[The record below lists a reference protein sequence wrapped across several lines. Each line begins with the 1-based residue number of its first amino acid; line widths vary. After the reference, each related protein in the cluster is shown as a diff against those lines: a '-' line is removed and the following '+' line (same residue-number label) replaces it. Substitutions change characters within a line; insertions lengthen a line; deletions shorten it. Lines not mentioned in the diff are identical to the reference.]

1 MEHGKFIQQ
10 KRIEQ
15 RMSQAD
21 LANKIGYSPQ
31 TISLW
36 ESDKSF
42 PDLIV
47 WGRLALI
54 FKIDLS
60 SFIRSENVKNNNYC
74 ETMSFDIERFS
85 NNLRAIRKK
94 NNLTQKDLAKRI
106 VTNNKT
112 ISSWEKGMSTPSLNQ
127 FVRLC
132 SLYGLEFE
140 ELYFAF
146 TLPNKLPKPPIQKK
160 RIFIPIILPIVI
172 IVTAGS
178 GAAVGISYAVQR
190 NKSNKPK
197 PIESE
202 TTSTEESSIES
213 IESYNSETI
222 SEETSITSISS
233 GEESTETSIE
243 SNDSTSIESIPESES
258 VDKDYVTIANWEESI
273 GNNHIYNVGVGKSI
287 AAIYT
292 NPIDVEYSEVSL
304 IVNEH
309 NVTIDNVGEVKFST
323 EIGRLTLLPPFLDT
337 MDAYIGDY
345 EGDFTITIVKAL
357 IKDTSDYH
365 YFSGETSYSMHY
377 IYA

>member
-60 SFIRSENVKNNNYC
+60 SFIRSENIKNNNYC

-85 NNLRAIRKK
+85 NNLRLIRKK
-94 NNLTQKDLAKRI
+94 NNLTQMDLAKRI
-106 VTNNKT
+106 GTNNKT
-112 ISSWEKGMSTPSLNQ
+112 ISSWEKGTSTPSLSQ
-127 FVRLC
+127 FIGLC

-160 RIFIPIILPIVI
+160 RVFIPIILPII
-172 IVTAGS
+172 ITITAGS
-178 GAAVGISYAVQR
+178 GAAVGISYAAQR
-190 NKSNKPK
+190 NRFNKPQS
-197 PIESE
+197 IQSE
-202 TTSTEESSIES
+202 TTSTIES
-213 IESYNSETI
+213 FESVESINSE
-222 SEETSITSISS
+222 ITS
-233 GEESTETSIE
+233 EETSIE
-243 SNDSTSIESIPESES
+243 SNSSDSIVEDKMYVNISS
-258 VDKDYVTIANWEESI
+258 VSDSF
-273 GNNHIYNVGVGKSI
+273 GNNHIYNVG
-287 AAIYT
+287 T
-292 NPIDVEYSEVSL
+292 NKELCFIFETPIDIQYKELDVV
-304 IVNEH
+304 VNTIA
-309 NVTIDNVGEVKFST
+309 VTLSNSGDPKFINDNDRIS
-323 EIGRLTLLPPFLDT
+323 ILSSFLDT
-337 MDAYIGDY
+337 MDTYIGDY

-377 IYA
+377 VYA

>member
-1 MEHGKFIQQ
+1 MKHGKFIQQ

-60 SFIRSENVKNNNYC
+60 SLIRSEITKNNNYC

-85 NNLRAIRKK
+85 NNLRLIRKK
-94 NNLTQKDLAKRI
+94 NNLTQMDLAKRI
-106 VTNNKT
+106 GTNNKT
-112 ISSWEKGMSTPSLNQ
+112 ISSWEKGMSTPSLSQ
-127 FVRLC
+127 FIGLC

-146 TLPNKLPKPPIQKK
+146 NLPNKLPKPPIQKK
-160 RIFIPIILPIVI
+160 RIFIPIILPII
-172 IVTAGS
+172 ITITAGS
-178 GAAVGISYAVQR
+178 GAAVGISYAAQR
-190 NKSNKPK
+190 NRSNKPQ
-197 PIESE
+197 PIQSDA
-202 TTSTEESSIES
+202 TSIIES
-213 IESYNSETI
+213 IESVESINSEIT
-222 SEETSITSISS
+222 SEETSITSVSS
-233 GEESTETSIE
+233 EEESIE
-243 SNDSTSIESIPESES
+243 SVSESES
-258 VDKDYVTIANWEESI
+258 VDKNYVAIANWEESI

-287 AAIYT
+287 AALYT
-292 NPIDVEYSEVSL
+292 DPLDVEYSEVSL

-357 IKDTSDYH
+357 IKDTSDEYH